1 MHNDY
6 EKLLSHID
14 RREPPLG
21 LLGRIM
27 LWIDGERRRRARIR
41 VACFGTL
48 SLAAI
53 FTLVT
58 ASQELYA
65 ELTQSGFPQFI
76 SLLFS
81 DTGILAAYWKEFAFS
96 LAESFP
102 IFAASMVLASVFV
115 LLFSLRFLAR
125 DTDTMFRRPNLANV
139 Y

>member
-1 MHNDY
+1 MRKDY
-6 EKLLSHID
+6 EQLLANIEGH
-14 RREPPLG
+14 EPPVG
-21 LLGRIM
+21 LLDRIM
-27 LWIDGERRRRARIR
+27 SRIAEERRHRARIR

-53 FTLVT
+53 LTLVT
-58 ASQELYA
+58 ASRELYV
-65 ELTQSGFPQFI
+65 ELMQSGFPQFI

-81 DTGILAAYWKEFAFS
+81 DAGILAAYWKEFAFS

-125 DTDTMFRRPNLANV
+125 DTDTMFRQPNLANV
-139 Y
+139 